1 MVEERKPVTVYDLVQ
16 MKQRGERIVV
26 LTCYDALFARLLDAS
41 GVDILLVGDSVNQ
54 VLAGAETT
62 LSATLDQMIYHT
74 KIVRRGAE
82 RAMVV
87 CDMPFLTY
95 QVSPAEAIK
104 NCGRVMAETG
114 CHSVK
119 LEGGRPLAATVRALV
134 DVGIPVMGHLGL
146 TPQSVHALGGYRVQ
160 GRDEKTAERLK
171 DDAKA
176 LEDAGAFA
184 IVLELVPA
192 PLASQITKALTIPTI
207 GIGAGPAC
215 DGQVLVLHDVLGL
228 FGEFKPKFAK
238 RYADIGAQVADAL
251 REFDREVRD
260 GSFPTAE
267 HSFTMKDSE
276 LASLQR
282 GLAQPKAV

>member
-1 MVEERKPVTVYDLVQ
+1 MADERKPVTVHELLR

-26 LTCYDALFARLLDAS
+26 LTCYDALFARLLDGA

-54 VLAGAETT
+54 VLAGADST

-74 KIVRRGAE
+74 RIVRRGAT

-95 QVSPAEAIK
+95 QVSREDAIR
-104 NCGRVMAETG
+104 NAGRVMQQTG
-114 CHSVK
+114 CHAVK
-119 LEGGRPLAATVRALV
+119 LEGGAPVAETTRALV
-134 DVGIPVMGHLGL
+134 EIGIPVMGHLGL

-160 GRDEKTAERLK
+160 GRDEQSAERLK
-171 DDAKA
+171 ADAAA
-176 LEDAGAFA
+176 LEQAGAFA

-215 DGQVLVLHDVLGL
+215 DGQVLVLPDMLGL
-228 FGEFKPKFAK
+228 NEQFTAKFVK
-238 RYADIGAQVADAL
+238 RYAAL
-251 REFDREVRD
+251 AEDVREAVTLYAAEVRE
-260 GSFPTAE
+260 GRYPGPE
-267 HSFTMKDSE
+267 HSF
-276 LASLQR
+276 
-282 GLAQPKAV
+282 PK

>member
-1 MVEERKPVTVYDLVQ
+1 VADERKPVTVHGLLT
-16 MKQRGERIVV
+16 MKEKGERIVV
-26 LTCYDALFARLLDAS
+26 LTCYDALFARLLDEG

-82 RAMVV
+82 RALVV
-87 CDMPFLTY
+87 CDLPFLSY
-95 QVSPAEAIK
+95 QVSPQDAIR
-104 NCGRVMAETG
+104 NAGRVMQETG
-114 CHSVK
+114 CHAVK
-119 LEGGRPLAATVRALV
+119 LEGGQPMAATVRALV

-160 GRDEKTAERLK
+160 GRDDTTAERIK
-171 DDAKA
+171 GDAKA

-184 IVLELVPA
+184 IVLELIPA

-215 DGQVLVLHDVLGL
+215 DGQVLVLHDMLGL
-228 FGEFKPKFAK
+228 NDRFAAKFVK
-238 RYADIGAQVADAL
+238 RYAALAADV
-251 REFDREVRD
+251 REAVQLYAAEVRE
-260 GSFPTAE
+260 GRYPGPE
-267 HSFTMKDSE
+267 HSF
-276 LASLQR
+276 
-282 GLAQPKAV
+282 PK